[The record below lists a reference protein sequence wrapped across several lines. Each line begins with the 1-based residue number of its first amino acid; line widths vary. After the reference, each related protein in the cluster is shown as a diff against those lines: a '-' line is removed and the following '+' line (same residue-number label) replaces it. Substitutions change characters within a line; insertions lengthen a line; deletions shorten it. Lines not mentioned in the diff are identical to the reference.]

1 MRKVKVAPSCCSLAI
16 GTVSRVFMGAR
27 LGPSL
32 SQLFMGAVSLCFFS
46 FLFAEFPV
54 FLDHCIPPCRSYQNF
69 MGASAAMDRKS
80 YIPLVHRFDSAII
93 PNLPS
98 RSAVGP
104 HG

>member
-1 MRKVKVAPSCCSLAI
+1 MLVSVFHFLSFSWVLHLA
-16 GTVSRVFMGAR
+16 
-27 LGPSL
+27 
-32 SQLFMGAVSLCFFS
+32 S
-46 FLFAEFPV
+46 FLFVLAEFPV

-80 YIPLVHRFDSAII
+80 YIPLVHRFDSVIV